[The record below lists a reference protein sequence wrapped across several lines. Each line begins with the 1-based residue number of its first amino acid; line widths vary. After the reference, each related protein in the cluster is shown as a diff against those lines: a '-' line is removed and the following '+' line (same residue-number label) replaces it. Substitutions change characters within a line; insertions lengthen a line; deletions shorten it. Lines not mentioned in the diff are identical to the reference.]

1 MGKIKRGLYCGKRGD
16 TMLTSEQVK
25 QNQKRYGF
33 NELEEGKRKSV
44 VRIFLEQFKDFLVL
58 ILLFLLLF
66 PVF

>member
-1 MGKIKRGLYCGKRGD
+1 
-16 TMLTSEQVK
+16 MLTSEQVK

-58 ILLFLLLF
+58 ILIISAIISGFLGEAESAA
-66 PVF
+66 